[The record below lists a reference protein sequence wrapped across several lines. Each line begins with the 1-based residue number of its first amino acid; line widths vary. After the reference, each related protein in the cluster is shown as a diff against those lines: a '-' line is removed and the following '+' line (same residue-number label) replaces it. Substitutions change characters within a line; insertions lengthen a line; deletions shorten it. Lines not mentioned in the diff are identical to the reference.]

1 MLLSVWG
8 IYQKN
13 YIQGCCYWQKC
24 LGLKSK
30 HGYPDAQPGTP
41 TLLDVFPKNTFGELD
56 TPPPPPPPPPPRPSK
71 KQKKSKDSFFKEE
84 WNKTF
89 QRWNINIQ
97 LPNLK
102 IKGELGF
109 F

>member
-41 TLLDVFPKNTFGELD
+41 TLLDILPKN
-56 TPPPPPPPPPPRPSK
+56 PNK
-71 KQKKSKDSFFKEE
+71 KKAKTHFLKKNE
-84 WNKTF
+84 
-89 QRWNINIQ
+89 
-97 LPNLK
+97 
-102 IKGELGF
+102 IKHFNVEI
-109 F
+109 